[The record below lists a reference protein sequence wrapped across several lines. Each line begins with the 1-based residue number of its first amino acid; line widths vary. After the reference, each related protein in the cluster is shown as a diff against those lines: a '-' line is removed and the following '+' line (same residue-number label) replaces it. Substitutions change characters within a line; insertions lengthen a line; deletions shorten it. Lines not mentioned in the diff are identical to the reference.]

1 MASIVNDHVFPLLD
15 LDLPLDITAADIAP
29 EIPAPETNQDSASVP
44 ETPLVDANLREAGLC
59 EDDDA
64 PTPNSAS
71 TSRTPGS
78 DTNRRSDTL
87 VRKSRSRRVRT
98 GCLTCRERHLKCD
111 EALHRCQNCRKSGR
125 ICRRGVRLNFI
136 DTQVV
141 APPHDLTPSSGNR
154 VTFRDESRHIASEY
168 VGGFERYPPPQADLS
183 VGKNSLVSPPSSS
196 RYNMRIVLSTQP
208 GGGVSHAES
217 MNCSPNGHAHLI
229 PHQVLDRCASYSPF
243 KSAKQKRTVWAIS
256 DPEEAFLMR
265 AFVDEVAPWMDSTDE
280 MKHFT
285 EILPFYTLSEPML
298 QKAFMACGA
307 RHVFH
312 VNPSYGEEKASYFYD
327 LATQSLLSHLR
338 DPDRDSALCATVA
351 VILNTYELMCSKL
364 MLAPH
369 GMNHTAGARALIK
382 ECRWDATS
390 QGLGGACFWLNISME
405 LLNCV
410 HFNWAL
416 AWDPDTWGV
425 DTNMEQDQ
433 TDKTNVAG
441 SEEMWTHRMVYICAK
456 IANFRSSVSHVHGVE
471 HSPMQIQKQYR
482 DWCVYNEWCDHW
494 AKAVPRSM
502 VPLSYLQPWQTNSK
516 SVFPEIWLIKRSAI
530 VAQLFYHTAR
540 ILLTKVNP
548 VESEFSPEMQSMQQS
563 HVHDICGI
571 VVHIKDGGISSL
583 CIRFLAVAAACLS
596 TRDAQEE
603 ILGTVDRI
611 IRETGCRAEHIKDE
625 LQEAWGWTSVHH
637 EVDTLFNDQ
646 AFNPD
651 PSSTLLK
658 MPPVVVNPLM
668 AFADFSLENYPYQ
681 GYYVAPNQF
690 SH

>member
-111 EALHRCQNCRKSGR
+111 EALHR
-125 ICRRGVRLNFI
+125 L
-136 DTQVV
+136 
-141 APPHDLTPSSGNR
+141 
-154 VTFRDESRHIASEY
+154 
-168 VGGFERYPPPQADLS
+168 
-183 VGKNSLVSPPSSS
+183 
-196 RYNMRIVLSTQP
+196 LSTQP

-229 PHQVLDRCASYSPF
+229 PHQVLDR
-243 KSAKQKRTVWAIS
+243 